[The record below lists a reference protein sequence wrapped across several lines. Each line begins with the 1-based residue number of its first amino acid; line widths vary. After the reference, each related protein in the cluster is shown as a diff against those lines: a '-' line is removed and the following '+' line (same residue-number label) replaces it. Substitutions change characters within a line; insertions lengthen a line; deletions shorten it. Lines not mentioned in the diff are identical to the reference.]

1 MRAKK
6 EIKKL
11 LTESKYNELNDLF
24 PDKRKLITLLISS
37 TYDKSDVTAWKA
49 MEAIGLITASMSSLK
64 PEFVRDVAN
73 RLLWML
79 RDESGNYASSCPEIL
94 GEIVRNNPALCKD
107 IATIVA
113 SFHEEELLTPGV
125 MLAIGRIGNIHS
137 YFNEYAAPIV
147 TSYLDDPNPATR
159 AYAAYAAGELD
170 ITAAGQRLE
179 EFKDDTAP
187 VLFYEDGLLKNKT
200 AEEIANTALA
210 KLKLNGMLKASA
222 PAEIRCNPR
231 DSVVI

>member
-11 LTESKYNELNDLF
+11 LTENKYHELNAMF
-24 PDKRKLITLLISS
+24 PNKKKLVTLLISS
-37 TYDKSDVTAWKA
+37 TYDKKDVTAWKA
-49 MEAIGLITASMSSLK
+49 MEAIGLITASVSEK
-64 PEFVRDVAN
+64 DPDFVRDTVN
-73 RLLWML
+73 RLLWMV
-79 RDESGNYASSCPEIL
+79 RDESGGFGYSCPEIL
-94 GEIVRNNPALCKD
+94 SEIVKNNPELCKD
-107 IATIVA
+107 IATVVA
-113 SFHEEELLTPGV
+113 SFHEEEMLTPGV

-170 ITAAGQRLE
+170 ILGSTDKLE
-179 EFKDDTAP
+179 ELKKDTAVVP
-187 VLFYEDGLLKNKT
+187 FYEGGELKEKT
-200 AEEIANTALA
+200 AGNIANTALA
-210 KLKLNGMLKASA
+210 KLSLNSMLKTTV
-222 PAEIRCNPR
+222 PEKNRCNQT